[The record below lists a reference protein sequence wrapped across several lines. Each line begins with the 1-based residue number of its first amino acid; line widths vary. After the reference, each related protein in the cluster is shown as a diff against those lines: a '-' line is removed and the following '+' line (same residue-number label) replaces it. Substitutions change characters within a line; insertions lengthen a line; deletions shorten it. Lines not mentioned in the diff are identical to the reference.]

1 MCDTTSEGEKSLLGL
16 IIKKKKKN
24 NKIKYILS
32 RGVERAA
39 KSESEQ
45 EMETFTH
52 FFVIKRPH
60 LFLVSGL
67 N

>member
-32 RGVERAA
+32 RGGG
-39 KSESEQ
+39 KSSK
-45 EMETFTH
+45 
-52 FFVIKRPH
+52 I
-60 LFLVSGL
+60 
-67 N
+67 